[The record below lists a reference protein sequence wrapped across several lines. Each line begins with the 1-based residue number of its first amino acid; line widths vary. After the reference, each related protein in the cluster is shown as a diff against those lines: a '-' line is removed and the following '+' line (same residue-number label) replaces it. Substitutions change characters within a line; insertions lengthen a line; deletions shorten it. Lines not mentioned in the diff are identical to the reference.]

1 MIRRLLLAAGVV
13 AVVLGLALVAVP
25 GLAGGVAVS
34 RILVYVIGVIALLVA
49 LARIQRRRKSE
60 RTQTTT
66 PEPETPTGLPRP
78 GSDVDTRIRNLRRLT
93 GGGRVESERQ
103 ELDARLEELAVRVV
117 ARREDLTRE
126 EARSRLVDG
135 SWTDDPLAAAYF
147 SEDVEL
153 TRRQRFRLSVGTGSA
168 AGVYAARAIEALA
181 GRAPASA
188 TEADQGADAD
198 RDGDRDGDGTAGG
211 PPGGTGPDRERE
223 PETSQAPDGTGAPAR
238 ADGGEGDD

>member
-34 RILVYVIGVIALLVA
+34 RVLVYVIGVIALLVA

-93 GGGRVESERQ
+93 GSGRVESERQ

-153 TRRQRFRLSVGTGSA
+153 SRRQRFRLSVGTGSPTGA
-168 AGVYAARAIEALA
+168 YAVRAIEALA

-188 TEADQGADAD
+188 TE
-198 RDGDRDGDGTAGG
+198 DGPAADGDGTAGG
-211 PPGGTGPDRERE
+211 TPGGTGPDRDAGRSTDSAGE
-223 PETSQAPDGTGAPAR
+223 PAR
-238 ADGGEGDD
+238 ADGGGGDD